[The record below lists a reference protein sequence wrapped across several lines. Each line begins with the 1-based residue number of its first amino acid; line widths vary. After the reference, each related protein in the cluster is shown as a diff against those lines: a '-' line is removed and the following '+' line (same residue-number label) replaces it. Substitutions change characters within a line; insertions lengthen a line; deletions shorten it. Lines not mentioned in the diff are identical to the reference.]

1 MEQENRITTKNWTLY
16 DTRHVVFKPLNL
28 SSQDLEQGY
37 NWAYKEFY
45 KWSNIVNSSLQHNK
59 IKHII
64 KHFAYTGGWKKFEK
78 IWNLIIQTG
87 GLKHMLPLLELILSE
102 VNMKS
107 QNKVSIKNLQKS
119 LS

>member
-1 MEQENRITTKNWTLY
+1 M
-16 DTRHVVFKPLNL
+16 
-28 SSQDLEQGY
+28 
-37 NWAYKEFY
+37 
-45 KWSNIVNSSLQHNK
+45 VNSSLQHNK